1 MKTTSI
7 RFLFAAL
14 ALAGISPTITHAGL
28 VVDGGFE
35 PPNPTTTPNQLEGGY
50 AAYFVGNSFGGP
62 NNDAWTVVQIGGGYS
77 DVAVTSTTEYA
88 NSPFPKTYYNANSGL
103 QWLDLTGDYDNGVK
117 LGVQQALATTPG
129 GQYHLSFYVGDF
141 NSVPAPVELD
151 INGASVGTFTNKMIA
166 TFPSYNGDGVAGM
179 TWQQFTYDFAA
190 TGASTTIAFYN
201 LAPSGVLANGLDDVS
216 VTGVP
221 EPPTAVLLLT
231 GVGLLLVV
239 RRQVAGAKPSCPGLP
254 SRAADA

>member
-1 MKTTSI
+1 
-7 RFLFAAL
+7 
-14 ALAGISPTITHAGL
+14 
-28 VVDGGFE
+28 
-35 PPNPTTTPNQLEGGY
+35 
-50 AAYFVGNSFGGP
+50 
-62 NNDAWTVVQIGGGYS
+62 
-77 DVAVTSTTEYA
+77 
-88 NSPFPKTYYNANSGL
+88 
-103 QWLDLTGDYDNGVK
+103 
-117 LGVQQALATTPG
+117 
-129 GQYHLSFYVGDF
+129 
-141 NSVPAPVELD
+141 
-151 INGASVGTFTNKMIA
+151 
-166 TFPSYNGDGVAGM
+166 M

-231 GVGLLLVV
+231 GVGLLHVV